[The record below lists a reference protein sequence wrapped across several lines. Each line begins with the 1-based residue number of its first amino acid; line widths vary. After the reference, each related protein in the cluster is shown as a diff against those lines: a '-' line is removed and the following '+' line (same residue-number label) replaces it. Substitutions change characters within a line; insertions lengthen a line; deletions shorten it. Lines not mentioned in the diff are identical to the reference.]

1 MKTTLKLALLVLLVP
16 VALFSQKT
24 ESQYIQWGGDDDIA
38 NAMVMRG
45 MDHMM
50 NVELEKAYTFFDA
63 AVTQDP
69 TLFAPHVVL
78 ANMSGGEK
86 RKHHIEQ
93 AKKLVTDKNEV
104 SKMYVSTLDIDWK
117 EDGAGD
123 KNRETWAKM
132 FELAYD
138 GAFVNFNYAMSKK
151 EVKDRIVELN
161 KLAEKLESADR
172 NSGHVHNILGYMHYA
187 EGDKEKAKAHLDKY
201 LELRPNGYNAYD
213 SMGEFFFNEGD
224 METALTYYK
233 KARMHYPAARS
244 ANDKI
249 KEIEEK
255 MKAKEQ

>member
-1 MKTTLKLALLVLLVP
+1 MKTTLKLFLMVLLLP
-16 VALFSQKT
+16 VALFSQKV
-24 ESQYIQWGGDDDIA
+24 ESQYIQWGGNDTIA

-63 AVTQDP
+63 AVAQDP

-78 ANMSGGEK
+78 ANLSGGEK
-86 RKHHIEQ
+86 RDLHAAA
-93 AKKLVTDKNEV
+93 AKKHVEGKNEV
-104 SKMYVSTLDIDWK
+104 SKMFVATLDIDWK
-117 EDGAGD
+117 EEGAAD
-123 KNRETWAKM
+123 KNRDHWAKM

-138 GAFVNFNYAMSKK
+138 GGFVNFRYAMSRK
-151 EVKDRIVELN
+151 EVKERITELE
-161 KLAEKLESADR
+161 KLAAR
-172 NSGHVHNILGYMHYA
+172 NGKKGRSNAHVHNILGYMYYA
-187 EGDKEKAKAHLDKY
+187 EGDKVKAKAHFDKY

-213 SMGEFFFNEGD
+213 SMGEYYFNEGD
-224 METALTYYK
+224 METAMAYYK

-255 MKAKEQ
+255 MKAKKE